1 MAVTTAP
8 PLTDQDVAAL
18 NEMIAESV
26 PLILAEDW
34 DRWLDT
40 FTEDM
45 ILLPAGSPMISGK
58 EAAKAFLAEFPHLVG
73 FTSTPEQIDG
83 RGDYAAIRGSYTMTM
98 EVEGEQVKDKGK
110 WVATCRRGDDGKWRG
125 VWDMW
130 NSDLEPPSE

>member
-34 DRWLDT
+34 DGWLAT
-40 FTEDM
+40 FAEDM
-45 ILLPAGSPMISGK
+45 ILMPAGSPMVSGK
-58 EAAKAFLAEFPHLVG
+58 EAARAYLAEFPHVTA
-73 FTSTPEQIDG
+73 FTSTAEHIDG
-83 RGDYAAIRGSYTMTM
+83 RGDYAAIRGSYTMTV
-98 EVEGEQVKDKGK
+98 EVEGEEIEDAGK
-110 WVATCRRGDDGKWRG
+110 WVVTGRRGEDGTWLC

-130 NSDLEPPSE
+130 SSDLEPSGE

>member
-26 PLILAEDW
+26 PLILNEDW
-34 DRWLDT
+34 DGWLGM

-45 ILLPAGSPMISGK
+45 IFMPAGSPMVVGK
-58 EAAKAFLAEFPHLVG
+58 RAAKAFLSEFPHITA
-73 FTSTPEQIDG
+73 FTSTPEHVDG
-83 RGDYAAIRGSYTMTM
+83 RGDYAAIRGSYTMTVEM
-98 EVEGEQVKDKGK
+98 EGEQLEDLGK
-110 WVATCRRGDDGKWRG
+110 WIVTARRGDEGKWLG

-130 NSDLEPPSE
+130 SSDLEPDSE

>member
-34 DRWLDT
+34 AAWLDT

-45 ILLPAGSPMISGK
+45 ILMPAGSPMVSGK
-58 EAAKAFLAEFPHLVG
+58 EAAKAFLADFPHIAA
-73 FTSTPEQIDG
+73 FTSTPEHIDG
-83 RGDYAAIRGSYTMTM
+83 RGDYAAIRGSYTMTVEM
-98 EVEGEQVKDKGK
+98 EGEQVEDRGK
-110 WVATCRRGDDGKWRG
+110 WVVTARRGDDGKWLG

-130 NSDLEPPSE
+130 SSDLQPPSE